1 MQRFYFEL
9 LEEVDDSLT
18 IKNPELLNQL
28 NKVLRVREWDE
39 LIFFNWND
47 DIDYIFKIITISKR
61 EVYLEKQW
69 FIENNSEINFDI
81 NIINSFPNKL
91 EKIETILQKWVE
103 VWVSNFLFFRSK
115 RSQKLILSP
124 NKIERLNKII
134 IEAVEQSWR
143 SRVPELVFLDDL
155 NLWDFSWAQ
164 NIIFHT
170 QDEKSISLKELSLD
184 LKNDINLFVWPEWG
198 FDEEE
203 ILAFEQNNFVKIHL
217 WNRILRTETTGFV
230 AAFYIIQNNL

>member
-28 NKVLRVREWDE
+28 NKVLRVRELDE
-39 LIFFNWND
+39 VIFFNWND
-47 DIDYIFKIITISKR
+47 DIDYIFKIISISKR

-230 AAFYIIQNNL
+230 TAFYIIQNNL

>member
-9 LEEVDDSLT
+9 LEENDDSLT

-39 LIFFNWND
+39 LVFFNWND
-47 DIDYIFKIITISKR
+47 DIDYIFKIISISKR

-103 VWVSNFLFFRSK
+103 VGVSNFLFFRSK

-170 QDEKSISLKELSLD
+170 QDEKSISLKELNLNLNS
-184 LKNDINLFVWPEWG
+184 DINLFVWPEWG
-198 FDEEE
+198 FDEDE

-230 AAFYIIQNNL
+230 SAFYIIQNNL